1 MSPSKKEHSESAT
14 MNYFLGNVVCMRYN
28 IFCVFALLKQVLHSL
43 KVGGIM
49 IYMSPDALSHRVL
62 VCILSELLLT
72 IGTAAA
78 QTVHNNI
85 FEGGYST
92 TELARVDSLLEECI
106 SAGNLPGVVAG
117 LTTGY
122 DTLYV
127 KARGLRLLDQPEHL
141 EPNDLLHL
149 GSCAKAMTATLL
161 AVLVENDFLQWQT
174 GLEVPQKERART
186 SSTIT
191 LHQLLSHTAGVPV
204 FGLEQW
210 FTTPVFEGDIIQQR
224 EAFTQWQ
231 LEQIQDEHV
240 YSNAG
245 YAMAAS
251 IAESTMGVSW
261 ETLITEWLFESLG
274 ITGVFGWPALHD
286 PNQPWGHWQLE
297 IDGPFVPHSPTDEYM
312 VPPIIAPAGDVS
324 MTMGDYLVFLRE
336 NLRGLNGQSNLLTQE
351 TFEFLHT
358 PVGTILDAPYA
369 CGWIILPDAID
380 GITLHTHDGSALTF
394 YINMVLVPEHDFAV
408 AICTN
413 AFSMPAAIA
422 CSETL
427 LSLLELHLDAEARR
441 QAGSPDGPVEN
452 ASIGVRYNTVQTAID
467 YAEDGEVIIIAPG
480 VYHETIDLTNKNITL
495 RTTNSDIPSVSDET
509 VIVGEGSVPVVLL
522 SGNNENCIL
531 QGLTITGGSVGI
543 HVVGGSAEIA
553 GCNIIANKGAG
564 IELVDE
570 AQTSIHH
577 CLVAGNGGAGITMPP
592 KTEGRRFL
600 HSSPNIVNCTIVRNG
615 LQAIPNGRPIIA
627 NSIIYSNFTN
637 ADAPQISSDLAS
649 VTYSNIQGGWPG
661 QGNIDTDPLFA
672 DPDNEDY
679 HLKSQAGR
687 WNPVRQSWTLDDV
700 TSPCIDAGDPS
711 TTLGSE
717 PLNNGG
723 IINMGAY
730 GGTSQA
736 SMSP

>member
-1 MSPSKKEHSESAT
+1 MSPSNKDHRESAT
-14 MNYFLGNVVCMRYN
+14 MNYFLGNVVCMKYN
-28 IFCVFALLKQVLHSL
+28 IFSIFALLKQVLHSL

-49 IYMSPDALSHRVL
+49 IYMPPDTLSHRAL
-62 VCILSELLLT
+62 VCILSGLLLT

-78 QTVHNNI
+78 QTVYNNI

-127 KARGLRLLDQPEHL
+127 KARGLRRLDQPENL

-149 GSCAKAMTATLL
+149 GSCAKAMTATLS
-161 AVLVENDFLQWQT
+161 AVLVENGFLQWQT
-174 GLEVPQKERART
+174 GLEIPQKGRERT

-210 FTTPVFEGDIIQQR
+210 MAMPAFEGDIMQQR

-231 LEQIQDEHV
+231 LELIQTENV

-251 IAESTMGVSW
+251 IAESAMGASW
-261 ETLITEWLFESLG
+261 ESLITEWLFEPLG
-274 ITGVFGWPALHD
+274 ITGVFGWPARHD
-286 PNQPWGHWQLE
+286 PNQPWGHWQIE
-297 IDGPFVPHSPTDEYM
+297 IDGPLVPHSPADEYE

-324 MTMGDYLVFLRE
+324 MSMGNYLVFLRE
-336 NLRGLNGQSNLLTQE
+336 NLRGLNGRSRLLSQE

-358 PVGTILDAPYA
+358 PVGTIFDSPYA
-369 CGWIILPDAID
+369 CGWIILTDESN
-380 GITLHTHDGSALTF
+380 GITLHTHNGSALTF
-394 YINMVLVPEHDFAV
+394 YIDMVLVPEHDFAV
-408 AICTN
+408 SICTN
-413 AFSMPAAIA
+413 GFSTPAATA
-422 CSETL
+422 CSGTL
-427 LSLLELHLDAEARR
+427 GSLFVLHMQAEARR
-441 QAGSPDGPVEN
+441 KAGNPDGTVEN
-452 ASIGVRYNTVQTAID
+452 ASIGVRYGTIQTAVD

-495 RTTNSDIPSVSDET
+495 RTTNSDIPSISDET

-553 GCNIIANKGAG
+553 GCNIIANKAAG

-577 CLVAGNGGAGITMPP
+577 CLVAGNGGAAITMPP
-592 KTEGRRFL
+592 KTEVRRFL

-615 LQAIPNGRPIIA
+615 LQAILNGRPIIA
-627 NSIIYSNFTN
+627 NSIICSNFTN

-687 WNPVRQSWTLDDV
+687 WDPVSQSWTLDDV
-700 TSPCIDAGDPS
+700 TSPCIDAGDPG
-711 TTLGSE
+711 TPLGSE